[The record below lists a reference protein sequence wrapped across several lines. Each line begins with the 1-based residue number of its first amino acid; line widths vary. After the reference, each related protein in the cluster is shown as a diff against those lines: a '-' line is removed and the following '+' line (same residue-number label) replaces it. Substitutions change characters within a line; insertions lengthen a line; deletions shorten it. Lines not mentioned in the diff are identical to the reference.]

1 MTDIQSKRFF
11 TLPTSE
17 KVKIAN
23 DPGPHPQRGW
33 SRIGMEQ
40 TAKLREEN
48 LAEAAGRE
56 VSDKKV
62 GDTHTTL
69 ARQ

>member
-1 MTDIQSKRFF
+1 
-11 TLPTSE
+11 
-17 KVKIAN
+17 
-23 DPGPHPQRGW
+23 
-33 SRIGMEQ
+33 MEQ

>member
-1 MTDIQSKRFF
+1 MPMQ
-11 TLPTSE
+11 E
-17 KVKIAN
+17 KAKITN

-48 LAEAAGRE
+48 IAEAAGRE

-62 GDTHTTL
+62 CLICTSL
-69 ARQ
+69 ARK